1 MEKISKTIRFN
12 KLFTLYGK
20 LLSSTQQE
28 ILESYFCF
36 DLSISEIASERDI
49 SRAAVEDALS
59 KGSKKLEEYESTLH
73 LLENNEEIIKNCA
86 NLKKNLSNPKD
97 LELIEDIERRLK

>member
-12 KLFTLYGK
+12 KLFNLYGK

-86 NLKKNLSNPKD
+86 NLKKKLSNPKD

>member
-12 KLFTLYGK
+12 KLFNLYGK

>member
-1 MEKISKTIRFN
+1 MEKISKTIRYN
-12 KLFTLYGK
+12 KLFNLYGK

-36 DLSISEIASERDI
+36 DLSISEIALERDI

-59 KGSKKLEEYESTLH
+59 KGSKKLEEYESLLH
-73 LLENNEEIIKNCA
+73 LLENNEEILKNCV